1 MKTISTLCLLAGAG
15 ILMSACATETNADNG
30 GEAMQQVY
38 STGSNI
44 PRHAPAG
51 HADGVSTMSGEQ
63 AGRVFTDPQYTPPV
77 PMPGGA
83 R

>member
-1 MKTISTLCLLAGAG
+1 MA
-15 ILMSACATETNADNG
+15 ACAAETSTDNG
-30 GEAMQQVY
+30 KEAMQQVY

-51 HADGVSTMSGEQ
+51 SADGVSTMDRDT
-63 AGRVFTDPQYTPPV
+63 AGRVLTDPQN
-77 PMPGGA
+77 MPQLPGPAGGA